1 MPEQLTKHP
10 EVTLQV
16 LRSAGAR
23 CGTSAPQEI
32 LTRCPP
38 ERFCKLPGG
47 EVCVYGFADAARM
60 TQPTVADWQA
70 LAHLLLPAPAPPPAT
85 CAASAALLY
94 GLPGLLI
101 GAALAAMFARL
112 RRSAAPGSR

>member
-23 CGTSAPQEI
+23 CGDSAPQEI
-32 LTRCPP
+32 LTRCPA
-38 ERFCKLPGG
+38 ERFCRLPGG
-47 EVCVYGFADAARM
+47 EVCVYGFADAAHM
-60 TQPTVADWQA
+60 TQPTAADWQA
-70 LAHLLLPAPAPPPAT
+70 LAHTVLPPPTAPPTPAI
-85 CAASAALLY
+85 AHNALLY

-101 GAALAAMFARL
+101 GAVLGVLFAGL
-112 RRSAAPGSR
+112 RRSAARGSR

>member
-16 LRSAGAR
+16 LRSGGAT
-23 CGTSAPQEI
+23 CGASAPQEI
-32 LTRCPP
+32 LTQCPA

-60 TQPTVADWQA
+60 TQPAAADWQA
-70 LAHLLLPAPAPPPAT
+70 LAQAVLPPTNAAAPP
-85 CAASAALLY
+85 SAVGNTLLY

-101 GAALAAMFARL
+101 GVALGAVLAGL
-112 RRSAAPGSR
+112 RRSAARGSR